1 MVNLDGISVA
11 LVTPWREGGGLDV
24 ASLERIVTH
33 VSEAGVVAVCPAGTT
48 GEGPRLSRDERAE
61 LVSRCARLVPDHVSI
76 VGGVSSASLVE
87 TLAELDAQA
96 AAGAHAALVTPPSRM
111 PLGPDGC
118 RAFYTAIADR
128 TPLPIIVYHIPALT
142 GVHVPPEVVLELAA
156 HPSIIGLK
164 DSAADIQYHL
174 RVADGLA
181 DDGIEGFALITG
193 TDAMLVTSM
202 QAGGTGAI
210 LASGNLVPAMSV
222 GVHRAVRSGDL
233 AHALDELRALRAI
246 VIACRRGSLPAG
258 WKAALELAGWCTRHA
273 VPPGESLDATQVE
286 ALRRD
291 LERLQVLS

>member
-11 LVTPWREGGGLDV
+11 LVTPWREDGGVEV
-24 ASLERIVTH
+24 ASLERLVRH
-33 VSEAGVVAVCPAGTT
+33 VCDAGVAAVCPAGTT
-48 GEGPRLSRDERAE
+48 GEGPRLSRDQRVE
-61 LVSRCARLVPDHVSI
+61 LVSRCAKLVPDNVGV
-76 VGGVSSASLVE
+76 VGGVTSGSLTE
-87 TLAELDAQA
+87 TLAELGAQA
-96 AAGAHAALVTPPSRM
+96 AAGADAALVTPPSRM

-118 RAFYTAIADR
+118 RKFYTEIADR
-128 TPLPIIVYHIPALT
+128 APLPLIIYHIPSLT

-164 DSAADIQYHL
+164 DSGADIQYHL

-181 DDGIEGFALITG
+181 DGGIEGFSLLTG
-193 TDAMLVTSM
+193 TDAMLVASM

-210 LASGNLVPAMSV
+210 LASGNLVPEMSV

-233 AHALDELRALRAI
+233 TRALELQRRLRAI

-258 WKAALELAGWCTRHA
+258 WKAALELAGWCGRVA

-286 ALRRD
+286 ALRSD